1 MFFVLIFAFAVIF
14 SILGAIVAGFKG
26 RSIIGWF
33 IVCFLTGLIGF
44 VLLIALPKNEVIA
57 QLDDNN
63 SKKCPFC
70 AERVL
75 LEAIV
80 CKHCNR
86 EITSES

>member
-1 MFFVLIFAFAVIF
+1 MFLILLFVFAIIF

-33 IVCFLTGLIGF
+33 IVCLLTGLIGF
-44 VLLIALPKNEVIA
+44 VLLIALPRIEQEK
-57 QLDDNN
+57 QLNDSN

-70 AERVL
+70 AERVQ

-80 CKHCNR
+80 CKHCN
-86 EITSES
+86 SELGA